1 MKNIQYD
8 ETQYVLDP
16 EFQPFA
22 EKLALNNPHM
32 VLTLRGCSTSQLT
45 AFTKRAKIKGAFND
59 ERTDGK
65 RHIRR
70 MRVFHNE
77 QYLGDVSAD
86 LRYNRNK
93 INDIIFGVHSERI
106 DNERGSRNTTVTSK
120 LDGAL
125 RNAKRY
131 LVAKNIDEIFEAGR
145 SHVRDNYAGSLR
157 NLRSPITSGQTSR
170 MGTSM
175 QVYIYNQLKGI
186 PIPDKI
192 KDSLETQMSDPNYEK
207 GMQEYNLAEEMI
219 SFEKHLVPIVVHGN
233 NYLYRLSTNG
243 NPLNVFSDG
252 ATVCT
257 TFENLP
263 PLWQDRVAVLQLME
277 DREMVRGVGYRA
289 DGSAFLILDKE
300 VDMFAN
306 VPF

>member
-8 ETQYVLDP
+8 ETKYVLDP

-32 VLTLRGCSTSQLT
+32 VLTLRGCNESQLT
-45 AFTKRAKIKGAFND
+45 AYTKRSMLKGSFNT
-59 ERTDGK
+59 EHPDGK
-65 RHIRR
+65 RYIRR
-70 MRVFHNE
+70 MRVFQNE
-77 QYLGDVSAD
+77 QYLGDASAD

-93 INDIIFGVHSERI
+93 PNDIIFGVHSERV
-106 DNERGSRNTTVTSK
+106 DNDRGTRNTTVTSK

-125 RNAKRY
+125 RNAKRF
-131 LVAKNIDEIFEAGR
+131 LVAKNVDEIFDAGR
-145 SHVRDNYAGSLR
+145 SFIRDNYTSSLR
-157 NLRSPITSGQTSR
+157 QLRMPITGGAMSRYTSAL
-170 MGTSM
+170 
-175 QVYIYNQLKGI
+175 QLYIYNGLKGI
-186 PIPDKI
+186 TIPDKI
-192 KDSLETQMSDPNYEK
+192 KDSIELGMNDPAYEK
-207 GMQEYNLAEEMI
+207 GMQEFNLAEEMI
-219 SFEKHLVPIVVHGN
+219 SFEKHLIPVVVHGH
-233 NYLYRLSTNG
+233 NYLYKLDDGSALPTFST
-243 NPLNVFSDG
+243 G

-263 PLWQDRVAVLQLME
+263 PLWQDRIAVLQLME

-289 DGSAFLILDKE
+289 NETGFYLLDKE

>member
-8 ETQYVLDP
+8 ETKYVLDP

-32 VLTLRGCSTSQLT
+32 VLTLRGCNESQLT
-45 AFTKRAKIKGAFND
+45 AYTKRSMLKGSFNT
-59 ERTDGK
+59 EHPDGK
-65 RHIRR
+65 RYIRR
-70 MRVFHNE
+70 MRVFQNE
-77 QYLGDVSAD
+77 QYLGDASAD

-93 INDIIFGVHSERI
+93 PNDIIFGVHSERV
-106 DNERGSRNTTVTSK
+106 DNDRGTRNTTVTSK

-131 LVAKNIDEIFEAGR
+131 LVAKNVDEIFEAGR
-145 SHVRDNYAGSLR
+145 AFIRDNYTSSLR
-157 NLRSPITSGQTSR
+157 QLRMPITGGAMSRYTSAL
-170 MGTSM
+170 
-175 QVYIYNQLKGI
+175 QLYIYNGLKGI
-186 PIPDKI
+186 TIPDKI
-192 KDSLETQMSDPNYEK
+192 KDSIELGMNDPAYEK
-207 GMQEYNLAEEMI
+207 GMQEFNLAEEMI
-219 SFEKHLVPIVVHGN
+219 SFEKHLIPVVVHGN
-233 NYLYRLSTNG
+233 NYLYKLDDGSALPTFST
-243 NPLNVFSDG
+243 G

-263 PLWQDRVAVLQLME
+263 PLWQDRIAVLQLME

-289 DGSAFLILDKE
+289 NETGFYLLDKE